1 MSKIVGISRNIKLD
15 WLNKVADLAI
25 ELSDEKEIKIQLN
38 EYLASYINSPTNLRK
53 TREIL
58 MNIWVRSQKDN
69 EAFYELAINSFS
81 KGDLNEK
88 MAVHWCMMLTSYV
101 VFQDIASVI
110 GNLNDRQYDMT
121 TSLIKSRIFDKWG
134 ERTTLYHSIDKIL
147 KTMNDVGY
155 MNRKKVGCYEITLSE
170 ITNDMIIKLI
180 ALTILSLTDKLY
192 LSLDE
197 ISNDTIMFPFEYIV
211 DMNILID
218 DKIFSIDRF
227 GGKSVISIK

>member
-25 ELSDEKEIKIQLN
+25 ELNDVKEIKIQLN
-38 EYLASYINSPTNLRK
+38 DYLASYINSPTNLRK

-69 EAFYELAINSFS
+69 GALYQLAINSFS

-88 MAVHWCMMLTSYV
+88 MAVHWCMMLFSYT

-110 GNLNDRQYDMT
+110 GNLNDRQYDIT
-121 TSLIKSRIFDKWG
+121 TNLIKSRIFDKWG

-147 KTMNDVGY
+147 KTMNDIGY
-155 MNRKKVGCYEITLSE
+155 ISRKKVGLYEVIITE
-170 ITNDMIIKLI
+170 IKNDITAKLI
-180 ALTILSLTDKLY
+180 TATILFLTDKLY

-197 ISNDTIMFPFEYIV
+197 IRNNSIMFPFEYIAN
-211 DMNILID
+211 MNILND
-218 DKIFSIDRF
+218 NKIFSIDRF